1 MMSRVSERVAMLAL
15 ALLTALAVV
24 AAPWGAVN
32 RETGARS
39 AVVLLPD
46 RMVDFTG
53 RTDPVELP
61 AQGTVLVLTLLG
73 LAGVVGGAPLRGRT
87 RFVVWAVSGLVLVA
101 GTAWGVNRF
110 FDSVAD
116 ARVSALVAEVQRVID
131 NPRPNVDVDQLRQ
144 VVADAPDRSLSEN
157 IAAADDAGLVIRRL
171 PYSNAGFGLT
181 AFLAVVT
188 GIFALLF
195 GLRYWETASR
205 LLDRV
210 MRAAAVPA
218 ISIALALL
226 AAAVV
231 ILALQ
236 PTPVGAS
243 AEVEGW
249 FLYLVGRLDTLWYA
263 YYSMFHDSLATVNGF
278 AESLKFATPLIF
290 TGLAVAF
297 GFQAGLF
304 NIGAPGQMVMGS
316 VFAMFAGLYIPGP
329 RLIVLPLA
337 VLAAA
342 LGGALWGA
350 IPGWLKARF
359 GANEVINTILLN
371 FVAASMLLFILS
383 AGNVFAAAALRILT
397 ALGIAAGIA
406 VVLALIPFLRRQ
418 ARRAPRLVFAV
429 ALVAVLGAFYSVAQP
444 RPGDAPVTVRMPFK
458 VPGNE
463 PKSIP
468 LSLESR
474 LPQLPAMVGVD
485 VRSSPGV
492 NVVRIDY
499 AILLAPLVA
508 LASLLVLPRW
518 RRFKP
523 WPARIVGALAVGGA
537 AYLLALLLG
546 LNRLA
551 TAIPPT
557 NLNASFVIAL
567 VVTAL
572 AYVFLFRTRYG
583 YELRAVGLAPG
594 AAEYGGANIG
604 RTTIIALA
612 ISGGL
617 AGLTATHYVLGG
629 ALEDYSLRQS
639 IPTGDGFDGI
649 AVALLA
655 GNHPFG
661 ILLSALLFGV
671 LKYGGSVLN
680 ITFPNLTR
688 EVVSM
693 ILALVVLFIAA
704 KGFLPQ
710 RLIDP
715 AFRRRYGGGAGRDT
729 PGDDAEGEPQPLG
742 EPPEEGG
749 RRSRGKLGGA
759 GPNPAQ
765 GGD

>member
-1 MMSRVSERVAMLAL
+1 MTDRIALLGLVLITAL
-15 ALLTALAVV
+15 ALVF
-24 AAPWGAVN
+24 APWGAVN

-46 RMVDFTG
+46 RYVDFTG
-53 RTDPVELP
+53 RTAPVELP
-61 AQGTVLVLTLLG
+61 AQGTVLLLSIVG
-73 LAGVVGGAPLRGRT
+73 LIGVAAGSATPGRA
-87 RFVVWAVSGLVLVA
+87 RHLVWLAAGLVLVG
-101 GTAWGVNRF
+101 GTVWGLDRF
-110 FDSVAD
+110 SDAISD
-116 ARVSALVAEVQRVID
+116 ARRGAVAAEVESAIL
-131 NPRPNVDVDQLRQ
+131 NPRPNYDVEL
-144 VVADAPDRSLSEN
+144 LSEALDLVPERTVEETL
-157 IAAADDAGLVIRRL
+157 IATRTGGLVIRRL
-171 PYSNAGFGLT
+171 PYTNSDLGWS
-181 AFLAVVT
+181 AFLALVT
-188 GIFALLF
+188 GLAAVLF
-195 GLRYWETASR
+195 GLRR
-205 LLDRV
+205 LPRFARFTNMV
-210 MRAAAVPA
+210 GRGAAVPA
-218 ISIALALL
+218 MSILLALA

-231 ILALQ
+231 ILLLQ
-236 PTPVGAS
+236 PTPAGS
-243 AEVEGW
+243 AADLSSV
-249 FLYLVGRLDTLWYA
+249 FNRFVGRLDTLWYA
-263 YYSMFHDSLATVNGF
+263 YYTMFHDALGTVGGF
-278 AESLKFATPLIF
+278 AESLKLATPLIF

-297 GFQAGLF
+297 GFHAGLF

-316 VFAMFAGLYIPGP
+316 IFAMLAGVYLSGP
-329 RLIVLPLA
+329 RLLVLPAA
-337 VLAAA
+337 VLAAF

-350 IPGWLKARF
+350 LPGWLKARF

-383 AGNVFAAAALRILT
+383 NTNVFSAAALRILGFLGVV
-397 ALGIAAGIA
+397 AL
-406 VVLALIPFLRRQ
+406 VV
-418 ARRAPRLVFAV
+418 AV
-429 ALVAVLGAFYSVAQP
+429 ALLLPPLRRAFGRRPRWWLAALGVAVLAGSITVAQP
-444 RPGDAPVTVRMPFK
+444 RQGDAPVTVQMPFK

-463 PKSIP
+463 PKSVP

-474 LPQLPAMVGVD
+474 LPQLPAMVGIN
-485 VRSSPGV
+485 VRETPGV

-499 AILLAPLVA
+499 AVLLAPLAALVA
-508 LASLLVLPRW
+508 LFALGRF
-518 RRFKP
+518 RRFKS
-523 WPARIVGALAVGGA
+523 WRARLLGALGVGLL

-567 VVTAL
+567 AVTVA
-572 AYVFLFRTRYG
+572 AYVFLFKTRYG

-604 RTTIIALA
+604 RTTILALA
-612 ISGGL
+612 ISGGF

-629 ALEDYSLRQS
+629 ALDDFSLRQS
-639 IPTGDGFDGI
+639 IPTSDGFDGI

-710 RLIDP
+710 RFVNP
-715 AFRRRYGGGAGRDT
+715 AFRRRFGAGGRADT
-729 PGDDAEGEPQPLG
+729 PGDADDAVVEAAIDETAPAEG
-742 EPPEEGG
+742 
-749 RRSRGKLGGA
+749 RA
-759 GPNPAQ
+759 
-765 GGD
+765 

>member
-1 MMSRVSERVAMLAL
+1 MLAL

-371 FVAASMLLFILS
+371 FVAASVLLFILS
-383 AGNVFAAAALRILT
+383 SGNVFAAAAVRIIVVIGVLLLLMIILSLIPAVR
-397 ALGIAAGIA
+397 ALVRRGPRAAVAAGL
-406 VVLALIPFLRRQ
+406 VVLLGGT
-418 ARRAPRLVFAV
+418 VV
-429 ALVAVLGAFYSVAQP
+429 AGLPQ
-444 RPGDAPVTVRMPFK
+444 PGDQPVTLQMPFK

-463 PKSIP
+463 PKSKE
-468 LSLESR
+468 LNHTAR
-474 LPQLPAMVGVD
+474 LPQLPAMLGIQ
-485 VRSSPGV
+485 RSGV
-492 NVVRIDY
+492 NVVQLDY
-499 AILLAPLVA
+499 GLLLAPLGL
-508 LASLLVLPRW
+508 LAGLVVLPRW
-518 RRFKP
+518 RRLRP
-523 WPARIVGALAVGGA
+523 WSRRLPAALGVGVVVYA
-537 AYLLALLLG
+537 AAWLLG
-546 LNRLA
+546 WTQLP

-557 NLNASFVIAL
+557 KLNLSFLLALLAAAL
-567 VVTAL
+567 VHV
-572 AYVFLFRTRYG
+572 VLFRTRWG
-583 YELRAVGLAPG
+583 YELRAVGLSPR
-594 AAEYGGANIG
+594 AAEYGGASIAKN
-604 RTTIIALA
+604 TIWAMA

-629 ALEDYSLRQS
+629 ALEDYALRQS
-639 IPTGDGFDGI
+639 IPTNDGFDGI
-649 AVALLA
+649 AVALLGA
-655 GNHPFG
+655 NQPIF
-661 ILLSALLFGV
+661 IVLSAFLFGV

-704 KGFLPQ
+704 RGFLPQ
-710 RLIDP
+710 RVLDP
-715 AFRRRYGGGAGRDT
+715 RTWFDASTGPAK
-729 PGDDAEGEPQPLG
+729 DDANQKRTTAG
-742 EPPEEGG
+742 EGG
-749 RRSRGKLGGA
+749 
-759 GPNPAQ
+759 
-765 GGD
+765 

>member
-1 MMSRVSERVAMLAL
+1 MLAL

-53 RTDPVELP
+53 RTEPVELP

-73 LAGVVGGAPLRGRT
+73 LAGVAGGAALRGRT

-371 FVAASMLLFILS
+371 FVAASVLLFILS
-383 AGNVFAAAALRILT
+383 SGNVFAAAAVRIIVVIGVLLLLMIILSLIPAVR
-397 ALGIAAGIA
+397 ALVRRGPRLAVAAGL
-406 VVLALIPFLRRQ
+406 VVLLGGT
-418 ARRAPRLVFAV
+418 VV
-429 ALVAVLGAFYSVAQP
+429 AGLPQ
-444 RPGDAPVTVRMPFK
+444 PGDQPVTLQMPFK

-463 PKSIP
+463 PKSKE
-468 LSLESR
+468 LNHTAR
-474 LPQLPAMVGVD
+474 LPQLPAMLGIQ
-485 VRSSPGV
+485 RSGV
-492 NVVRIDY
+492 NVVQLDY
-499 AILLAPLVA
+499 GLLLAPLGL
-508 LASLLVLPRW
+508 LAGLVVLPRW
-518 RRFKP
+518 RRLRP
-523 WPARIVGALAVGGA
+523 WSRRLPAALGVGVVVYA
-537 AYLLALLLG
+537 AAWLLG
-546 LNRLA
+546 WTQLP

-557 NLNASFVIAL
+557 KLNLSFLLALLAAAL
-567 VVTAL
+567 VHV
-572 AYVFLFRTRYG
+572 VLFRTRWG
-583 YELRAVGLAPG
+583 YELRAVGLSPR
-594 AAEYGGANIG
+594 AAEYGGASIAKN
-604 RTTIIALA
+604 TIWAMA

-629 ALEDYSLRQS
+629 ALEDYALRQS
-639 IPTGDGFDGI
+639 IPTNDGFDGI
-649 AVALLA
+649 AVALLGA
-655 GNHPFG
+655 NQPIF
-661 ILLSALLFGV
+661 IVLSAFLFGV

-704 KGFLPQ
+704 RGFLPQ
-710 RLIDP
+710 RVLDP
-715 AFRRRYGGGAGRDT
+715 RTWFDASTGPAK
-729 PGDDAEGEPQPLG
+729 DDANQKRTTAG
-742 EPPEEGG
+742 EGG
-749 RRSRGKLGGA
+749 
-759 GPNPAQ
+759 
-765 GGD
+765 